1 MAIKTRNTL
10 KGLFAAGTA
19 ATQSKFD
26 DLFDSH
32 FNKGEDSILNGPVGL
47 TGQNGLLGPSG
58 ATFYNGLLGPSGAT
72 FQTGLWLRTGVTG
85 PTASYSAGTTGEV
98 ILDGTAA
105 YIHTGTVWFKIT
117 GATSVF

>member
-58 ATFYNGLLGPSGAT
+58 ATFYNGLLG
-72 FQTGLWLRTGVTG
+72 RTGVTG